1 MKKLILVA
9 LICAPMSLFAQKF
22 GHVNYQEVLAA
33 MPEMKTAQTEL
44 ETLAKQYEADLQ
56 SMQDEFKKKSEAYE
70 KEEATLVENVKQ
82 RRQQELQELYQ
93 RIQQSYQD
101 NQAAMAKAQEEK
113 MQPIQTKLLEAIKAV
128 GDTGGFVYIM
138 QAGACPY
145 ISSTLSTDV
154 TAQIKAKLGIK

>member
-82 RRQQELQELYQ
+82 RRQQELQEMQQ
-93 RIQQSYQD
+93 RIQLFYQTAEQD
-101 NQAAMAKAQEEK
+101 IQKKQQELLVPVHEKMAKAIKTVGEK
-113 MQPIQTKLLEAIKAV
+113 E
-128 GDTGGFVYIM
+128 GFTYIFDS
-138 QAGACPY
+138 QAMVHIA
-145 ISSTLSTDV
+145 TDANDV
-154 TAQIKAKLGIK
+154 TPSVKKELGIK